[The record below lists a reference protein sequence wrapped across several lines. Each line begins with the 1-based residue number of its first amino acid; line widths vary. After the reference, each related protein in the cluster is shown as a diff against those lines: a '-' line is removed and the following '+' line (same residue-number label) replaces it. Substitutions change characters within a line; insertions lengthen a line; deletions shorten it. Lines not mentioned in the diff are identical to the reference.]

1 MSESV
6 DIVSSP
12 QLIPFS
18 AVQINSKATKKRKAD
33 IASLSS
39 TTTMSDTELS
49 SQNSAYFLQKAVDN
63 LKQASEKEA
72 DQVKQ
77 QKIKLLTAKIQL
89 LFLNFTDL
97 VDVDTESESSSVQN
111 DIDNI
116 KTDMNNRFNQLLSLI
131 SDLKTATQAAAFQNL
146 TTATIADNRIAYS
159 ANSTAGSSSQSVI
172 VTDNL
177 TENSQNSMQN
187 SGKKT
192 YAQALETSSQSY
204 IE

>member
-39 TTTMSDTELS
+39 ITTISDTELS

-72 DQVKQ
+72 D
-77 QKIKLLTAKIQL
+77 
-89 LFLNFTDL
+89 
-97 VDVDTESESSSVQN
+97 
-111 DIDNI
+111 
-116 KTDMNNRFNQLLSLI
+116 
-131 SDLKTATQAAAFQNL
+131 
-146 TTATIADNRIAYS
+146 
-159 ANSTAGSSSQSVI
+159 
-172 VTDNL
+172 
-177 TENSQNSMQN
+177 
-187 SGKKT
+187 
-192 YAQALETSSQSY
+192 
-204 IE
+204 